1 LSLTSILGR
10 LTALDGVRAVIV
22 TGREG
27 LVIAQTDLPLPDA
40 EALAAYGAA
49 ALSAAEAL
57 GAETRR
63 TALVGIIIEY
73 GDALI
78 SVDALGEMAATV
90 TRLDAAATLVPLR
103 VTLRQVRGEL
113 LAALDSL

>member
-1 LSLTSILGR
+1 VTLPSILNR
-10 LTALDGVRAVIV
+10 LTALDGVKAVVI

-27 LVIAQTDLPLPDA
+27 LVVAQTDLPLPDA

-49 ALSAAEAL
+49 ALAAAEAL
-57 GAETRR
+57 GVETRR
-63 TALVGIIIEY
+63 TALVGLVIEY
-73 GDALI
+73 GDILI
-78 SVDALGEMAATV
+78 SIDPLGDLAATV

-113 LAALDSL
+113 LAALDAM